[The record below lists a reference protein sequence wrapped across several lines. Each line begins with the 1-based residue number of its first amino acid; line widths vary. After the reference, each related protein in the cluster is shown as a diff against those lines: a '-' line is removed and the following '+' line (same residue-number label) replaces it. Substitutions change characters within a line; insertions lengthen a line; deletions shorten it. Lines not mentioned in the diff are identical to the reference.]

1 MGGMCQKCTYRI
13 QWASVGLFNQNRFTY
28 GTMLQFFRELRSGV
42 AFLNGFSSLQM
53 TYCDLSV
60 PLRTRIP
67 KWLLIAGSRWNIAR
81 AMLLYELAIWT
92 LKDRTSSRVRLFVA
106 LHRLLRGPRTK
117 RNALLYLSR
126 LDLLRRD
133 IRDLHK

>member
-1 MGGMCQKCTYRI
+1 
-13 QWASVGLFNQNRFTY
+13 
-28 GTMLQFFRELRSGV
+28 MLQFFRGLRSGV

-133 IRDLHK
+133 IRDLHNGT